1 MNVLCFDIETIPDT
15 AFGRRLYGLGDLDDE
30 SVAKVMR
37 FKQLQ
42 ARQTDF
48 LPLPQ
53 HRVVVISAVLRNSD
67 GLHIFSLGREQGSER
82 DIVQRFF
89 DGLER
94 RTPDLV
100 SWNGKGFDLPMLHY
114 RALLHG
120 VTAARY
126 WEIGDSDRDY
136 RYNNYLNRFHWRHI
150 DLMDVLSGF
159 QAGAR
164 TSLQHM
170 AQLLGFPGK
179 LGMSGAA
186 VWDYHLQGRHAEI
199 ERYCETDA
207 LNTFLVYLR
216 FELMRGNL
224 DRSRYDQ
231 EMDRV
236 RDKIGRTDEPHW
248 REFLAAWPA
257 DGNLF

>member
-15 AFGRRLYGLGDLDDE
+15 DFGRRIFDLGDLDDE

-53 HRVVVISAVLRNSD
+53 HRVIAISCVLRNAD
-67 GLHIFSLGREQGSER
+67 GLHVFTLGQEHE
-82 DIVQRFF
+82 IVQRFF
-89 DGLER
+89 DGIER
-94 RTPDLV
+94 RAPDLV
-100 SWNGKGFDLPMLHY
+100 SWNGGGFDLPVLHY

-120 VTAARY
+120 ITAARY
-126 WEIGDSDRDY
+126 WEIGDNDRDY
-136 RYNNYLNRFHWRHI
+136 RYNNYLGRFHWRHI
-150 DLMDVLSGF
+150 DLMDVLSGY

-164 TSLQHM
+164 ASLQHA
-170 AQLLGFPGK
+170 AQLLGLPGK
-179 LGMSGAA
+179 LGMSGAD
-186 VWDYHLQGRHAEI
+186 VWDYYLAGRRAEI

-207 LNTFLVYLR
+207 LNTYLIFLR

-224 DRSRYDQ
+224 DGRRYAEEIARARERIARLD
-231 EMDRV
+231 
-236 RDKIGRTDEPHW
+236 GPHW
-248 REFLAAWPA
+248 PEFLAAWRT
-257 DGNLF
+257 DGESS

>member
-1 MNVLCFDIETIPDT
+1 MNVLCFDIETVPDIE
-15 AFGRRLYGLGDLDDE
+15 FGRQIYDLGDLDDE

-53 HRVVVISAVLRNSD
+53 HRVVVISGVLRDSD
-67 GLHIFSLGREQGSER
+67 GLRIFSLGEGQGDER
-82 DIVQRFF
+82 QIVQRFY

-100 SWNGKGFDLPMLHY
+100 SWNGSGFDLPVLHY
-114 RALLHG
+114 RALKHG
-120 VTAARY
+120 VNAARY
-126 WEIGDSDRDY
+126 WEIGDGDRDW
-136 RYNNYLNRFHWRHI
+136 RFNNYLSRFHWRHI

-159 QAGAR
+159 QAGGRA
-164 TSLQHM
+164 SLQHT
-170 AQLLGFPGK
+170 AQLLGLPGK
-179 LGMSGAA
+179 LGMSGAD
-186 VWDYHLQGRHAEI
+186 VWDYYLAGRHAEI

-207 LNTFLVYLR
+207 LNTYLIYLR

-224 DRSRYDQ
+224 DQTAYAR
-231 EMDRV
+231 EIDRV
-236 RDKIGRTDEPHW
+236 REKIGNSDGPHW
-248 REFLAAWPA
+248 REFLEAWPV
-257 DGNLF
+257 DGA